1 MSEPRAQGPE
11 PRAGA
16 EPGAVRHIDPR
27 PPGYRLWA
35 GSGLWAL
42 GSGLLF
48 AACYPATTRPAF
60 LPEPTAPVAEVELAI
75 PEATRAA
82 AVALD
87 ADSIPVRRTEP
98 KDGWLESDWFDA
110 TTLQPTSSRRLG
122 AEVVKVRV
130 WVDPS
135 RPNYS
140 NITAET
146 VYRPFADPS
155 RPDRELEQQVPVN
168 HRVGAKIVQ
177 VLGKL
182 RQQFGGVEPD
192 TTVTSD
198 STVKKPVKL
207 KPPRTP

>member
-1 MSEPRAQGPE
+1 MSKPRAQGPE
-11 PRAGA
+11 SRARR
-16 EPGAVRHIDPR
+16 EPAAQRTRIAVAQ
-27 PPGYRLWA
+27 GFRLWA
-35 GSGLWAL
+35 GCGLRAM
-42 GSGLLF
+42 GSGLVV
-48 AACYPATTRPAF
+48 ACYPATTRPAF

-110 TTLQPTSSRRLG
+110 TTLQPTTSRRLG

-155 RPDRELEQQVPVN
+155 RPDRELEEQVPVN

-177 VLGKL
+177 ILGKL

-192 TTVTSD
+192 TTVKSD
-198 STVKKPVKL
+198 SVVKKPVK
-207 KPPRTP
+207 PPRTP

>member
-1 MSEPRAQGPE
+1 
-11 PRAGA
+11 
-16 EPGAVRHIDPR
+16 
-27 PPGYRLWA
+27 
-35 GSGLWAL
+35 
-42 GSGLLF
+42 
-48 AACYPATTRPAF
+48 
-60 LPEPTAPVAEVELAI
+60 VAEVELAI

-110 TTLQPTSSRRLG
+110 TTLQPTRDRRLG
-122 AEVVKVRV
+122 RDVVKVRV

-140 NITAET
+140 NITVET

-168 HRVGAKIVQ
+168 HRVGARIVRI
-177 VLGKL
+177 LGKL
-182 RQQFGGVEPD
+182 SQQFGGVQPD
-192 TTVTSD
+192 TTVKSD
-198 STVKKPVKL
+198 SVVKKLVK
-207 KPPRTP
+207 PIRTP

>member
-110 TTLQPTSSRRLG
+110 TTLQPTSRRRLCAIRYLEG
-122 AEVVKVRV
+122 
-130 WVDPS
+130 
-135 RPNYS
+135 
-140 NITAET
+140 
-146 VYRPFADPS
+146 
-155 RPDRELEQQVPVN
+155 PDQAGR
-168 HRVGAKIVQ
+168 G
-177 VLGKL
+177 LGDDE
-182 RQQFGGVEPD
+182 G
-192 TTVTSD
+192 
-198 STVKKPVKL
+198 
-207 KPPRTP
+207 